1 VNSGR
6 ASVEVEP
13 KADEP
18 HGDSLERRD
27 TDMGHSGTL
36 SFFLRLIILF
46 LLFILLFLGC
56 SRTSW
61 HSSSSSSSSQKEKS
75 ALTHITAHMGKIN
88 AIDWSYNSENELL
101 TAGQDATVKVRTRH
115 LLRPP
120 PF

>member
-36 SFFLRLIILF
+36 SFFFDFNFIHLF
-46 LLFILLFLGC
+46 NLLFLGC

-61 HSSSSSSSSQKEKS
+61 HSPPSSSSQKEKS

-115 LLRPP
+115 LLRPG
-120 PF
+120 